1 MTQISLAMPT
11 AVTML
16 SIENTRLMIAI
27 CATTA
32 AKLAMHLGAGLALVA
47 LEAAWISWVAL

>member
-32 AKLAMHLGAGLALVA
+32 A
-47 LEAAWISWVAL
+47 